1 MSNTSHTFPAPIGG
15 VPAQIDF
22 APSILFVILYA
33 FLSILAIYRL
43 ARSSSRSLVLAGTV
57 AFVVERIIIYS
68 LRASEAH
75 SHSQNESHSI
85 TQYWQTTFLIGYI
98 SILGSCVSS
107 LQCVLVDTTL
117 PQKPTQ
123 TDGEAGKAI
132 SSVGQSENSSAT
144 SSSENDIEDDPKAR
158 TFYRRLCA
166 VLAVLS
172 WNPILLGVVAGVIY
186 TGGEAY
192 AAAATVAQALRYAS
206 IILAFVQISAVQL
219 LSIWAYLC
227 IPKIRRSAVLLIGA
241 VISLLLVIT
250 IYHLAIMTLHTTSLY
265 SGPLNGTG
273 SKALFY
279 VFQAAPEWL
288 ASLVLFA
295 VNVREICGTG
305 AWGDRFGSKK

>member
-1 MSNTSHTFPAPIGG
+1 MNQQPSYKCSSAKGQEITNSLPPFQDVKHLAYFPSAHWWSARPNRLCTVDLICDPLRVFINPCNLPVG
-15 VPAQIDF
+15 QEQF
-22 APSILFVILYA
+22 SQ
-33 FLSILAIYRL
+33 LSPRRNRCIRC
-43 ARSSSRSLVLAGTV
+43 GTV
-57 AFVVERIIIYS
+57 SDMLRISVPLELTYGLHNRIIIYS

-192 AAAATVAQALRYAS
+192 AAAATVAQALR
-206 IILAFVQISAVQL
+206 
-219 LSIWAYLC
+219 
-227 IPKIRRSAVLLIGA
+227 
-241 VISLLLVIT
+241 
-250 IYHLAIMTLHTTSLY
+250 
-265 SGPLNGTG
+265 
-273 SKALFY
+273 
-279 VFQAAPEWL
+279 
-288 ASLVLFA
+288 
-295 VNVREICGTG
+295 
-305 AWGDRFGSKK
+305 